1 MQSLERLGPFFPGGR
16 IGFLL
21 VHGLAGSPAEMKI
34 LGKRLNRYGF
44 TVLCPQLAG
53 HCASEEELITTCW
66 SDWSRS
72 VEDAFDAL
80 SRHMDAVFVGGL
92 SAGAVLSLRHAQR
105 YPGRARGLALYST
118 TLRYDGWTIPK
129 LSFLLPLI
137 LKTPYFGSATVLRK
151 PSYGIMDDSC
161 AGASAQMQS
170 DAAAAGFTATP
181 GASLKQLWG
190 LVAAVKR
197 DLPSIKTPT
206 LIVHAGND
214 DIASARSN
222 ALYVRDHIGGPTEL
236 LLLDRS
242 YHMVTIDQE
251 RNVVG
256 DATARFAWN
265 LLSDAERERLAA
277 VAREPV
283 PAAPETSAQTP
294 DAAAPSPASS
304 VAEGMEKAAE
314 GAGR

>member
-1 MQSLERLGPFFPGGR
+1 M
-16 IGFLL
+16 
-21 VHGLAGSPAEMKI
+21 
-34 LGKRLNRYGF
+34 
-44 TVLCPQLAG
+44 
-53 HCASEEELITTCW
+53 
-66 SDWSRS
+66 
-72 VEDAFDAL
+72 
-80 SRHMDAVFVGGL
+80 
-92 SAGAVLSLRHAQR
+92 RHAQR

-137 LKTPYFGSATVLRK
+137 LKTPYFGKRYRFEEAF
-151 PSYGIMDDSC
+151 PYGIMDDKLR
-161 AGASAQMQS
+161 GRILAQMQS
-170 DAAAAGFTATP
+170 GDAAAAGFTATP

-304 VAEGMEKAAE
+304 VAEGMEKAA
-314 GAGR
+314 GRGRGDDRADRLPVDRQHARGHGRAAFLKAAAASIPPGRAASRTGSAWLPGLGCGSASAATCSSFSCGWRSFRRLSFPWASCSARSTSW

>member
-1 MQSLERLGPFFPGGR
+1 M
-16 IGFLL
+16 
-21 VHGLAGSPAEMKI
+21 
-34 LGKRLNRYGF
+34 
-44 TVLCPQLAG
+44 
-53 HCASEEELITTCW
+53 
-66 SDWSRS
+66 
-72 VEDAFDAL
+72 
-80 SRHMDAVFVGGL
+80 GGL

-137 LKTPYFGSATVLRK
+137 LKTPYFGKRYRFEEAF
-151 PSYGIMDDSC
+151 PYGIMDDKLR
-161 AGASAQMQS
+161 GRILAQMQS
-170 DAAAAGFTATP
+170 GDAAAAGFTATP

-283 PAAPETSAQTP
+283 PAAPENSAQTP